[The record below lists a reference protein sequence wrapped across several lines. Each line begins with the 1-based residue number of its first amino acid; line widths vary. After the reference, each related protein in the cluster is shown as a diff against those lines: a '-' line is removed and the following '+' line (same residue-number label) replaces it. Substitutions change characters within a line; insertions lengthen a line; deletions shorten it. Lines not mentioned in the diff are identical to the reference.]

1 MNALASIFE
10 EEILAGAVLNDLCSK
25 TLFTFLIKDKPTKNF
40 QGTQFVMNLN
50 DWNIVE
56 TL

>member
-1 MNALASIFE
+1 MNTLASIFE

-40 QGTQFVMNLN
+40 QGAQFVMNLN